1 MSKIEIGKIVN
12 THGLRGTIK
21 VQPWADFPEIFEELP
36 RVFCYNNEYEIVSVS
51 YQKNLV
57 LLNLKGVTTLNDAEK
72 LKNSVL
78 SAERD
83 DMEELPED
91 TYYVTDLIGCVIFE
105 NDTEIG
111 KISDVIATGGVD
123 LYEIRRSGNKPLYLP
138 ASKENILNIDI
149 EAKAIQVKIPEGL
162 LDL

>member
-12 THGLRGTIK
+12 THGLKGTVK

-36 RVFCYNNEYEIVSVS
+36 RVFCNNTEYEIISVS

-57 LLNLKGVTTLNDAEK
+57 LLNLKGVNDLNVAEK

-78 SAERD
+78 CAERD

-91 TYYVTDLIGCVIFE
+91 TYYVTDLIGCMVLE

-111 KISDVIATGGVD
+111 KVSDVIATGGVD

-138 ASKENILNIDI
+138 ASKENILNIDV
-149 EAKAIQVKIPEGL
+149 EAKTIQVKIPEGL

>member
-12 THGLRGTIK
+12 THGLRGTVK

-36 RVFCYNNEYEIVSVS
+36 RVFCNNVEYKITSVS

-57 LLNLKGVTTLNDAEK
+57 LLGLDSVNTLTDAEK
-72 LKNSVL
+72 LKNCIL
-78 SAERD
+78 HAERED
-83 DMEELPED
+83 IDELPDD
-91 TYYVTDLIGCVIFE
+91 TYYIVDLIGCMIIE
-105 NDTEIG
+105 NNVEIG

-123 LYEIRRSGNKPLYLP
+123 LYEIKRQGNKPLYLP

-149 EAKAIQVKIPEGL
+149 EAKIIQVKIPEGL
-162 LDL
+162 LEL